1 MNNLDIIKQQLMKAM
16 NQLDNWKLRGY
27 DTPQLTYHEQLD
39 MYHAKIE
46 NLLTQLKEEMK

>member
-1 MNNLDIIKQQLMKAM
+1 MNNLDTIKQQLMRAM

-46 NLLTQLKEEMK
+46 SLLTKLREEMK